1 MELISLT
8 SNLFLAP
15 FLDLAMVT
23 LKEKHLLPPQHDK
36 DVDKSVSAILN
47 PESQQQQTSDN
58 QDYQVNRLVSPP
70 LSPSNTCGYDTHI
83 LPHIVI
89 HGKPRS
95 RFSEVEDAIICE
107 GVAKGLTWGQI
118 SRQLPHRKRATCFNR
133 YRTLQGIRKSR
144 RRLSSSSNTLSCAS
158 SSTSSPSPPWVPS
171 TPPDLTATTTT
182 TTTTTMSAA
191 APSSANNSITT
202 TLTSPLSST
211 ADLSRFILPSPSE
224 ILHSKDIKLVSNNSR
239 LPPLVAPTARY
250 AYRPFTPY

>member
-1 MELISLT
+1 MKL
-8 SNLFLAP
+8 
-15 FLDLAMVT
+15 
-23 LKEKHLLPPQHDK
+23 
-36 DVDKSVSAILN
+36 SAILN
-47 PESQQQQTSDN
+47 PETQQQQQSGVN
-58 QDYQVNRLVSPP
+58 QDHKVNRLVSPP
-70 LSPSNTCGYDTHI
+70 LSPNNTCGYDSHM
-83 LPHIVI
+83 LPQIVI

-95 RFSEVEDAIICE
+95 RFSEMEDAIICE

-144 RRLSSSSNTLSCAS
+144 RRSSSSSNTLSCAS

-171 TPPDLTATTTT
+171 TPPDLTATATATTAT
-182 TTTTTMSAA
+182 
-191 APSSANNSITT
+191 PSSASSSINTTTTT

-224 ILHSKDIKLVSNNSR
+224 ILHSKDINLVSHSSR